1 MVPVELMIY
10 TAFLK
15 QKTLHCKY
23 PERQYCLDCAE
34 CFQTLVDFS
43 GRPAAEEMAKDY
55 KKIYIGQP
63 LKSEEFLNKW
73 TDGIGAETIRQ
84 NISKINRT
92 IREQLQDETL
102 LPYYCITALK
112 KYGSSR
118 YGVRAEKGK
127 ISIE

>member
-15 QKTLHCKY
+15 QKTLYCKY

-34 CFQTLVDFS
+34 CFQSLVDFS
-43 GRPAAEEMAKDY
+43 SRPALENMAKDY
-55 KKIYIGQP
+55 KKIYGNQP
-63 LKSEEFLNKW
+63 LKSEELLSRWK
-73 TDGIGAETIRQ
+73 DGIDTGIIRQ

-92 IREQLQDETL
+92 LREQLQDETL
-102 LPYYCITALK
+102 LPYYCVTALK

-118 YGVRAEKGK
+118 YGIRAEKGK
-127 ISIE
+127 IRIE